1 MNKNKETYLGYSAG
15 EYQKFEKCAWIY
27 LLMFSLLYCF
37 LYCSRLNIS
46 SATPYLIE
54 AGWSESTIG
63 ILTGTLFWTYGI
75 GQLVNGRLSE
85 LVGPSKFIIG
95 AVVLSA
101 AANFLIAMQDV
112 TSVVLL
118 AVIWG
123 ANGFFQSMGWT
134 PGLAVLAKWWPG
146 KKRGF
151 ATGFANAFS
160 GFGQVAASC
169 AVIAAYAWAPQWGWK
184 AAFIVPPLFSLVIL
198 LVYVVLVKPTPA
210 QAGLPDYREEDSRKT
225 EEELQ
230 MQQIVASK
238 GILYPYK
245 YIASNKTFLIW
256 MVIAFCTGLAR
267 YGLSTWIPLYFSQ
280 QGLSAVSSVASAMIL
295 PIGMG
300 IGTLVVPW
308 LTDRFCPQERLPA
321 AIISAVVAAVTT
333 VVIFLLDPSGTMQL
347 ILIEIMLF
355 VAGFSIYAINGI
367 IFTYAADIGG
377 RVFSGTCSGILNF
390 SAYLGAAV
398 QSVVYGFVL
407 DNGGWSVVF
416 LSIAAFDMLIAV
428 LGIAGGRKKK
438 TLS

>member
-1 MNKNKETYLGYSAG
+1 MDKKKENHLGYSVA
-15 EYQKFEKCAWIY
+15 EYQKFKKYAWIY

-54 AGWSESTIG
+54 TGWSESTIG

-112 TSVVLL
+112 SSVVLL

-134 PGLAVLAKWWPG
+134 PGLAVLATWWPG

-151 ATGFANAFS
+151 ATGFVNAFS
-160 GFGQVAASC
+160 GFGQVAAFCSI
-169 AVIAAYAWAPQWGWK
+169 IAAYAWAPQWGWK

-210 QAGLPDYREEDSRKT
+210 QAGLPDYQEEDSRKM

-230 MQQIVASK
+230 RQWIVESK
-238 GILYPYK
+238 GVLYPYK
-245 YIASNKTFLIW
+245 YIASNKTFLVW

-267 YGLSTWIPLYFSQ
+267 YGLSTWIPLYFNQ
-280 QGLSAVSSVASAMIL
+280 QGLSAVSSVVSSMIL

-308 LTDRFCPQERLPA
+308 LTDCFCPKERLPA
-321 AIISAVVAAVTT
+321 AIISAVVAAVAT
-333 VVIFLLDPSGTMQL
+333 VVIFLLDPSSTMQL
-347 ILIEIMLF
+347 VLIEIMLF
-355 VAGFSIYAINGI
+355 IAGFCIYAINGI

-407 DNGGWSVVF
+407 DNSGWGVVF
-416 LSIAAFDMLIAV
+416 LSIAAFDMLIAL
-428 LGIAGGRKKK
+428 LGFVGGRTKNA
-438 TLS
+438 LS